1 MSKWSAE
8 TMISGRRGR
17 PQKLPGGSCDQ
28 AEFVSRRRWRVAGRG
43 GETSRIRSGIG
54 LKRFRSIAT
63 RYDKIAESYE
73 PAIALTSL
81 LMWKRLDDNS

>member
-1 MSKWSAE
+1 M
-8 TMISGRRGR
+8 
-17 PQKLPGGSCDQ
+17 
-28 AEFVSRRRWRVAGRG
+28 AGRG